1 MITFEKIEEHKKAMV
16 KPDGTFSISD
26 QYKLLKL
33 INTYIDQKNFSD
45 EELRKVQ
52 YNFYYYCFDD
62 VKSEIVNKSGTD
74 SKISEGQI
82 NFKTK
87 IEKTEYLDVYKKLL
101 LLDKKRKT
109 VLWSEKTLCFLN
121 FHDESRKF
129 LKDNSYNTTKL
140 EEESWRYLNKNIIS
154 INAAMSENTDDLEK
168 IKNIC
173 PNYLKK
179 INWSKIEMNSHTLVL
194 LAIEYEY
201 DLNQKQIQEYFTL
214 IRPNTSVNL
223 EKTVTYFAKIL
234 NHSSFFKSNISK
246 SKNLKD
252 SLGKFFGVFMKEV
265 KEYDEDLSPMKKF
278 IFLLAEHPLI
288 KHNDMKNKLEK
299 KEKITYFGK
308 PFLNKKEEEEYLKIK
323 EQRSIQTKTKK
334 TKI

>member
-1 MITFEKIEEHKKAMV
+1 MITFEKIEAHKKAMV
-16 KPDGTFSISD
+16 KPDGTFLISD
-26 QYKLLKL
+26 RDKLLNL
-33 INTYIDQKNFSD
+33 IDSYIDQKEFSD

-52 YNFYYYCFDD
+52 YNFYYYCFGG
-62 VKSEIVNKSGTD
+62 VKMELVNKSGAD

-109 VLWSEKTLCFLN
+109 VLWSERTLCFLN

-129 LKDNSYNTTKL
+129 LKDNAYNTTKL

-154 INAAMSENTDDLEK
+154 INAAMSETKEDLEK
-168 IKNIC
+168 IKNLC
-173 PNYLKK
+173 PSYLKK
-179 INWSKIEMNSHTLVL
+179 LDWSKIEMNSHTLVL

-223 EKTVTYFAKIL
+223 EKTVAYFAKIL
-234 NHSSFFKSNISK
+234 NHSSFFKSNITK
-246 SKNLKD
+246 YKDLKD
-252 SLGKFFGVFMKEV
+252 SLGKIFGVSMKEV
-265 KEYDEDLSPMKKF
+265 KEYNEELSPMKKF

-288 KHNDMKNKLEK
+288 KHDNMKNKMEK

-308 PFLNKKEEEEYLKIK
+308 PFLNKEEEEEYLKIR